1 MSRMEEL
8 LEKYGEVCTR
18 VEAGEILRCHYNT
31 VRIMIQQGKLK
42 CACQGRMV
50 DVRSIV
56 EFIEDQKDTRKARN
70 PRGSKRRE
78 EHAGH
83 SN

>member
-18 VEAGEILRCHYNT
+18 IEAGEILRCHYNT
-31 VRIMIQQGKLK
+31 VAVMIRDGRLK

-56 EFIEDQKDTRKARN
+56 EYIEDKKDTRQARN
-70 PRGSKRRE
+70 TRGSKRRE

>member
-18 VEAGEILRCHYNT
+18 IEAGEILRCHYNT
-31 VRIMIQQGKLK
+31 VAVMIRDGRLK
-42 CACQGRMV
+42 RACQGRMV

-70 PRGSKRRE
+70 PRGSKRRDY
-78 EHAGH
+78 HAGDAD
-83 SN
+83 

>member
-18 VEAGEILRCHYNT
+18 IEAGEILRCHYNT

-56 EFIEDQKDTRKARN
+56 EYIEDHKDTRKARN
-70 PRGSKRRE
+70 TRGSKRRG

>member
-56 EFIEDQKDTRKARN
+56 EYIDDHKDTRKARN
-70 PRGSKRRE
+70 TRGSKRRE
-78 EHAGH
+78 EHAGN

>member
-18 VEAGEILRCHYNT
+18 IEAGEILRCHYNT
-31 VRIMIQQGKLK
+31 VAVMIRDGRLK

-56 EFIEDQKDTRKARN
+56 EYIEDKKDTRQARE